1 VLAAQ
6 YLADAHPDDPPPWS
20 GYIRLRGT
28 ALELKMLQMLATT
41 RFKEAPVKLV
51 VMHDGAGG
59 VRVETWQNMLTAN
72 NEERGA
78 A

>member
-1 VLAAQ
+1 
-6 YLADAHPDDPPPWS
+6 
-20 GYIRLRGT
+20 
-28 ALELKMLQMLATT
+28 MLQTLATT

-51 VMHDGAGG
+51 VMHDGASG
-59 VRVETWQNMLTAN
+59 VCVETLQNMLTAN